1 MDPDRWQR
9 LNEVFLAAIE
19 QDPGRRAAFLDEACA
34 GNPVLRAEVESLVV
48 SHEQAGSFMEAPAY
62 EAEAERPGAD
72 PADAL
77 VGRRLGQYVVIRMLG
92 QGGMGVVYLAE
103 DTRLGR
109 HVAIKALA
117 PEFSQLDKRRERL
130 QLEARAAAAL
140 SHPGIA
146 TVYALEEFGEKLYLI
161 GEYVRGATLR
171 DELARGPLAP
181 GPLLDTG
188 LQMARALAAAHDRGV
203 IHRDLKPENV
213 IRTPAG
219 VIKILDFGLAR
230 FQSRAP
236 ADSGAARLTE
246 EGAILGTPA
255 YTSPEQLRG
264 WEVDCRADI
273 FALGILLYELGCGV
287 HPFAGSDSAST
298 VARILE
304 SEPVDAAELTPSIPR
319 GLARAIRRCLQKD
332 REQRY
337 PTARELIEDLER
349 DEETI
354 AEAVSQSSR
363 RTPALQNAD
372 EGAGSRLT
380 ARWWWQFHQ
389 LCVSVFYYAML
400 YPLWKA
406 KDWIARPWGSV
417 LFLGALAAVAVAANL
432 RLHLWFTLRFYPAEL
447 GAQRG
452 RLFQWI
458 RGSDAIL
465 TLLFVVTAAAVADS
479 HAVVAT
485 LFIAV
490 AIGAFLGFAVIEPAT
505 TRAAFRRS
513 RGAKP
518 PRIDATTKARRH
530 ET

>member
-1 MDPDRWQR
+1 VDPDRWQR

-130 QLEARAAAAL
+130 QREARAAAAL

-161 GEYVRGATLR
+161 GEYVRGETLR

-181 GPLLDTG
+181 EPLLDTG

-230 FQSRAP
+230 FQNRAP

-349 DEETI
+349 HEETI

-380 ARWWWQFHQ
+380 ARWWWEFHQ
-389 LCVSVFYYAML
+389 LSVGLLYYAML
-400 YPLWKA
+400 YPLWKSRE
-406 KDWIARPWGSV
+406 WIPRPWGSL
-417 LFLGALAAVAVAANL
+417 LFFAALAAVAVAANL
-432 RLHLWFTLRFYPAEL
+432 RLHLWFTSRFYPAEL

-452 RLFQWI
+452 RVFRWI

-465 TLLFVVTAAAVADS
+465 ALLLVVTAAAVADS
-479 HAVVAT
+479 HAAMAT

-490 AIGAFLGFAVIEPAT
+490 AIGAFLGFAIIEPAT
-505 TRAAFRRS
+505 TRAAFRRT
-513 RGAKP
+513 RGAKT

>member
-1 MDPDRWQR
+1 M
-9 LNEVFLAAIE
+9 
-19 QDPGRRAAFLDEACA
+19 
-34 GNPVLRAEVESLVV
+34 
-48 SHEQAGSFMEAPAY
+48 
-62 EAEAERPGAD
+62 
-72 PADAL
+72 
-77 VGRRLGQYVVIRMLG
+77 
-92 QGGMGVVYLAE
+92 
-103 DTRLGR
+103 
-109 HVAIKALA
+109 
-117 PEFSQLDKRRERL
+117 

-161 GEYVRGATLR
+161 GEYVRGETLR

-181 GPLLDTG
+181 EPLLDTG

-230 FQSRAP
+230 FQNRAP

-319 GLARAIRRCLQKD
+319 GLARTIRRCLQKD

-349 DEETI
+349 HEETI

-380 ARWWWQFHQ
+380 ARWWWEFHQ
-389 LCVSVFYYAML
+389 LSVGLLYYAML
-400 YPLWKA
+400 YPLWKSRE
-406 KDWIARPWGSV
+406 WIPRPWGSL
-417 LFLGALAAVAVAANL
+417 LFFAALAAVAVAANL
-432 RLHLWFTLRFYPAEL
+432 RLHLWFTSRFYPAEL

-452 RLFQWI
+452 RVFRWI

-465 TLLFVVTAAAVADS
+465 
-479 HAVVAT
+479 
-485 LFIAV
+485 
-490 AIGAFLGFAVIEPAT
+490 AFSGDG
-505 TRAAFRRS
+505 S
-513 RGAKP
+513 RGRRFACGHGHTFHRRGHRGP
-518 PRIDATTKARRH
+518 PRVRDYRTGHHACCIPPHTRRENPANRCHHESTKTRNLKLFSP
-530 ET
+530 